1 MREKASEMTVPV
13 VMTIAGSDAGGGA
26 GIQADLKTF
35 AAHGVHGAS
44 AVAAVTAQNTMGV
57 SAVQEVDLEIITAQI
72 DAVVED
78 MCPVAVKTGMLSSP
92 DIVRLVAQKALDYDW
107 KTLVVDPVMVS
118 SSGARLL
125 RDEAIDTYRRDLLPL
140 ATVATP
146 NIPEA
151 AELAGISI
159 SSSDDSRAAA
169 RVINDFGVKYVI
181 VKGGHLEASG
191 QSVDLLYDGDTF
203 TEFALPWINSTSNHG
218 TGCTFASALAARLAL
233 GDQIQTAF
241 SSAKKY
247 VWEAM
252 NNAYAVGEGNGPLNH
267 MWRYQKLDPS
277 SVKTKTGFNFSCRV
291 QNDYFLPKLRWM
303 SFSIWALL

>member
-13 VMTIAGSDAGGGA
+13 VMTIAGSDSGGGA

-44 AVAAVTAQNTMGV
+44 AIAAITAQNTMGV
-57 SAVQEVDLEIITAQI
+57 SAVQEIELEIITAQI

-92 DIVRLVAQKALDYDW
+92 DIVRLVAQKALGYDW

-125 RDEAIDTYRRDLLPL
+125 RDEAIETYRRDLLPL

-159 SSSDDSRAAA
+159 SSSDDSREAA
-169 RVINDFGVKYVI
+169 RVINDFGVNYVI
-181 VKGGHLEASG
+181 VKGGHLETSG
-191 QSVDLLYDGDTF
+191 QSVDLLYDGDSF
-203 TEFALPWINSTSNHG
+203 TECALPWINSTSNHG

-267 MWRYQKLDPS
+267 MWRH
-277 SVKTKTGFNFSCRV
+277 
-291 QNDYFLPKLRWM
+291 PK
-303 SFSIWALL
+303 